1 MNNKNVIFDK
11 DSRANL
17 IESIVQDAIQNALEE
32 IDKNLIAHLECRY
45 AWLGDS
51 DEAYNPYKKE
61 RIDLWKNRKRYI
73 LPTNNCTYKTVY
85 DFMENIIKE
94 ELYNRSY
101 DDANMPI
108 VYLSECYLS
117 GTDIIVK
124 MSVTLLQKDEN
135 EKADED

>member
-1 MNNKNVIFDK
+1 MNYHNVVFDK

-17 IESIVQDAIQNALEE
+17 IESIIQDAIQNALEE

-51 DEAYNPYKKE
+51 DEAYNPYTKE
-61 RIDLWKNRKRYI
+61 RIDLWENRRRYTLSI
-73 LPTNNCTYKTVY
+73 NDCTYKIVY

-108 VYLSECYLS
+108 VYLDECFLS
-117 GTDIIVK
+117 GTNIVVK
-124 MSVTLLQKDEN
+124 MSVTLLQNGEHK
-135 EKADED
+135 KADE

>member
-45 AWLGDS
+45 AWSGDS
-51 DEAYNPYKKE
+51 DEAYNPYTKE
-61 RIDLWKNRKRYI
+61 RIDLWENRRRYT
-73 LPTNNCTYKTVY
+73 LPINDCTYKIVY

-108 VYLSECYLS
+108 VYLDECFLS
-117 GTDIIVK
+117 GTNIVVK
-124 MSVTLLQKDEN
+124 MSVTLLQNGEHK
-135 EKADED
+135 KADE

>member
-17 IESIVQDAIQNALEE
+17 IESIVQGAIQNALEE

-51 DEAYNPYKKE
+51 DEAYNPYTKE
-61 RIDLWKNRKRYI
+61 RIDLWENRRRYTFPI
-73 LPTNNCTYKTVY
+73 NDCTYKIVY

-108 VYLSECYLS
+108 VYLDECFLS
-117 GTDIIVK
+117 GTNIVVK
-124 MSVTLLQKDEN
+124 MSVTLLQNGELK
-135 EKADED
+135 KADE